1 MDIGSLSWTAA
12 QLRHQVEA
20 QGVTQSALSIALG
33 ASQSQISRV
42 LSGRTSIRSKL
53 ARDICIYVSSRTGSM
68 NREKVMANDDLMDAL
83 AKTWDGTP
91 NHARALAAVI
101 RSLTLLSSAPR
112 DAA

>member
-1 MDIGSLSWTAA
+1 ML
-12 QLRHQVEA
+12 E
-20 QGVTQSALSIALG
+20 

-53 ARDICIYVSSRTGSM
+53 AKDICNYVSSQAKSM
-68 NREKVMANDDLMDAL
+68 ERERVVANDELMDAL
-83 AKTWDGTP
+83 AEIWDGTP

-112 DAA
+112 KVS